1 MPLYVCVRLITGAS
15 NIVAAWPTFL
25 VYSRLLVNKL
35 FGKFLRMTVCI
46 HIIPLCFIFHPQTES
61 QIFPPTTGGA
71 EKMASDMGVPFLGR
85 LPLDPRIAK
94 CCDEGKSFLS
104 EVPDSPAAKA
114 YAAIIK
120 GIA

>member
-1 MPLYVCVRLITGAS
+1 MS
-15 NIVAAWPTFL
+15 
-25 VYSRLLVNKL
+25 
-35 FGKFLRMTVCI
+35 
-46 HIIPLCFIFHPQTES
+46 
-61 QIFPPTTGGA
+61 
-71 EKMASDMGVPFLGR
+71 SDMGVPFLGR

-120 GIA
+120 GITVNCRML